1 MNSAS
6 CNILNIG
13 LCHNW
18 DVLNV
23 ALNNKT
29 DLQNTSICKTCDFE
43 GIWAK
48 LKIKMNRTKK
58 KKGKEKKRKTR
69 IKIKRLINQ
78 YAHWCTNNQTISCT
92 SYRKALDFTY
102 IKERQIFFMPPFWKF
117 ILDANLQIKQLHN

>member
-18 DVLNV
+18 DVLSV

-48 LKIKMNRTKK
+48 LKIKMSRTKK
-58 KKGKEKKRKTR
+58 KKRKRKEKK
-69 IKIKRLINQ
+69 NQ
-78 YAHWCTNNQTISCT
+78 D
-92 SYRKALDFTY
+92 KD
-102 IKERQIFFMPPFWKF
+102 
-117 ILDANLQIKQLHN
+117 